1 MYWTSVSFQNQ
12 LEKSCWGTIAY
23 VTQALLLDVRA
34 LGEVK
39 ERVSNGSAMAPK
51 SAVTVTEE
59 DYAPEAFNAK
69 GVMQA
74 LHQGTHGRPFL
85 TVPS

>member
-1 MYWTSVSFQNQ
+1 
-12 LEKSCWGTIAY
+12 LRGAIAY

-39 ERVSNGSAMAPK
+39 ERVSNGSAMAPQK
-51 SAVTVTEE
+51 STVTVTEE
-59 DYAPEAFNAK
+59 AYAPEAFNAK